1 MNDTDNQGMPTPSE
15 LLARQFMFARDS
27 TITLLHEF
35 NEETARWRPTP
46 HNNNAL
52 WLAGHLLISND
63 ELRETLG
70 FPQREDGPE
79 VDQDFNIGGF
89 FKQDKEYPSFI
100 EFANTLIAERDDII
114 EAIREMTPEDLA
126 KPTEV
131 ALKMLCPQHADLV
144 ALMIAHE
151 NIHNGQMYFLRR
163 GLGMEPLI
171 K

>member
-1 MNDTDNQGMPTPSE
+1 MNNTDTQGMPAPSE
-15 LLARQFMFARDS
+15 LLARQFKFARDS

-35 NEETARWRPTP
+35 NEETALWRPTL

-52 WLAGHLLISND
+52 WLAAHLLISCD
-63 ELRETLG
+63 ELKEMLG
-70 FPQREDGPE
+70 FPKREDGPE
-79 VDQDFNIGGF
+79 VDQDFNMGGF

-100 EFANTLIAERDDII
+100 EFSNALIAERDDII
-114 EAIREMTPEDLA
+114 EAIKGMTAEDLA
-126 KPTEV
+126 KPTEGP
-131 ALKMLCPQHADLV
+131 LKELCPQHADLV